1 MTTEARTVPN
11 WHSGTWVPGA
21 PSIRGISFSMEREGG
36 STTANIRRTLA
47 DTPWGGAYIDDDAT
61 VIDDG
66 LRPRVKG
73 RGIRSAISA
82 WMTRS
87 DEPAAPES
95 RLGSAVG
102 MRSEDKEEDDGRR
115 RRSKK
120 KEKAGWLRRK
130 ESGTVRTARQR

>member
-1 MTTEARTVPN
+1 
-11 WHSGTWVPGA
+11 
-21 PSIRGISFSMEREGG
+21 MEREGG
-36 STTANIRRTLA
+36 STTANIRLH
-47 DTPWGGAYIDDDAT
+47 DDAT
-61 VIDDG
+61 VINDG

-73 RGIRSAISA
+73 RGICSAISA

-87 DEPAAPES
+87 NEPAALES